1 MKLLKKVARCLADV
15 LEVYLPVVVFVALF
29 LVFLTNIFCRYIL
42 KDPQNWTFEFST
54 YSFVVVG
61 LIGACTAYRK
71 EDHVVFDLVYTRLGS
86 KGQNIL
92 RMISYVIVIVF
103 FLVAIP
109 QTIVSLARLPTVTSI
124 MKIPERIIFM
134 SFPVLLV
141 STVCR
146 SAYRL
151 VMDIK
156 AFRNKTY
163 VQSYNTEAKEAL
175 I

>member
-15 LEVYLPVVVFVALF
+15 LEVYLPIAVFVALF

-54 YSFVVVG
+54 YSFLVVG
-61 LIGACTAYRK
+61 LLGACVAYRK
-71 EDHVVFDLVYTRLGS
+71 EDHVIFDLAYAKLKP
-86 KGQNIL
+86 KGQNIM
-92 RMISYVIVIVF
+92 RMLSYVIVIVF

-109 QTIVSLARLPTVTSI
+109 ECIVSLARLPPVTSI

-134 SFPVLLV
+134 SFPILLV

-151 VMDIK
+151 VMDIQ
-156 AFRNKTY
+156 AFRNRTY
-163 VQSYNTEAKEAL
+163 VQTYNAEEKDAL
-175 I
+175 T

>member
-1 MKLLKKVARCLADV
+1 MKLLKKVARCFADV
-15 LEVYLPVVVFVALF
+15 LEVYLPIAVFVALF
-29 LVFLTNIFCRYIL
+29 LVFLTNIFFRYIL
-42 KDPQNWTFEFST
+42 KNPQNWTFEFST

-61 LIGACTAYRK
+61 LLGACAAYRK
-71 EDHVVFDLVYTRLGS
+71 EDHVIFDLVYTRLS
-86 KGQNIL
+86 SRGQNIL

-109 QTIVSLARLPTVTSI
+109 ESIVSLARLPTVTSI
-124 MKIPERIIFM
+124 MKIPERIIFL
-134 SFPVLLV
+134 SFPVLMA

-156 AFRNKTY
+156 AFRNRTY
-163 VQSYNTEAKEAL
+163 VQTYNAEAKDAL
-175 I
+175 T

>member
-1 MKLLKKVARCLADV
+1 MLLKKVARVFADV
-15 LEVYLPVVVFVALF
+15 LEVYLPIAVFVALF

-61 LIGACTAYRK
+61 LLGACTAYRK
-71 EDHVVFDLVYTRLGS
+71 EDHVIFDLVYTRLGS
-86 KGQNIL
+86 RGQNIL

-109 QTIVSLARLPTVTSI
+109 ESIVALARIPTVTSI
-124 MKIPERIIFM
+124 MKIPERIIFL
-134 SFPVLLV
+134 SLPVLMV

-156 AFRNKTY
+156 AFRNRTY
-163 VQSYNTEAKEAL
+163 VQTYNPEAKDAL
-175 I
+175 T

>member
-15 LEVYLPVVVFVALF
+15 LEVYLPIAVFVALF

-54 YSFVVVG
+54 YSFLVVG
-61 LIGACTAYRK
+61 LLGACVAYRK
-71 EDHVVFDLVYTRLGS
+71 EDHVIFDLAYAKLKP
-86 KGQNIL
+86 KGQNIM
-92 RMISYVIVIVF
+92 RMLSYVIVIVF

-109 QTIVSLARLPTVTSI
+109 ECIVSLARLPTVTSI
-124 MKIPERIIFM
+124 MKIPERFIFL
-134 SFPVLLV
+134 SFPVLMV

>member
-15 LEVYLPVVVFVALF
+15 LEVYLPIAVFVALF

-54 YSFVVVG
+54 YSFLVVG
-61 LIGACTAYRK
+61 LLGACVAYRK
-71 EDHVVFDLVYTRLGS
+71 EDHVIFDLAYAKLKP
-86 KGQNIL
+86 KGQNIM
-92 RMISYVIVIVF
+92 RMLSYVIVIVF

-109 QTIVSLARLPTVTSI
+109 ECIVSLARLPTVTSI

-134 SFPVLLV
+134 SFPILLV
-141 STVCR
+141 STVCW

-151 VMDIK
+151 VMDIQ
-156 AFRNKTY
+156 AFRNRTY
-163 VQSYNTEAKEAL
+163 VQTYNAEEKDAL
-175 I
+175 T

>member
-1 MKLLKKVARCLADV
+1 
-15 LEVYLPVVVFVALF
+15 VYLPIAVFVALF

-54 YSFVVVG
+54 YSFLVVG
-61 LIGACTAYRK
+61 LLGACVAYRK
-71 EDHVVFDLVYTRLGS
+71 EDHVIFDLAYAKLKP
-86 KGQNIL
+86 KGQNIM
-92 RMISYVIVIVF
+92 RMLSYVIVIVF

-109 QTIVSLARLPTVTSI
+109 ECIVSLARLPTVTSI

-134 SFPVLLV
+134 SFPILLV

-151 VMDIK
+151 VMDIQ
-156 AFRNKTY
+156 AFRNRTY
-163 VQSYNTEAKEAL
+163 VQTYNAEEKDAL
-175 I
+175 T

>member
-15 LEVYLPVVVFVALF
+15 LEVYLPIAVFVALF

-54 YSFVVVG
+54 YSFLVVG
-61 LIGACTAYRK
+61 LLGACVAYRK
-71 EDHVVFDLVYTRLGS
+71 EDHVIFDLAYAKLKP
-86 KGQNIL
+86 KGQNIM
-92 RMISYVIVIVF
+92 RMLSYVIVIVF

-109 QTIVSLARLPTVTSI
+109 ECIVSLARLPTVTSI

-134 SFPVLLV
+134 SFPILLV

-151 VMDIK
+151 VMDIQ
-156 AFRNKTY
+156 AFRNRTY
-163 VQSYNTEAKEAL
+163 VQTYNAEEKDAL
-175 I
+175 T

>member
-1 MKLLKKVARCLADV
+1 MKLLKKVARWFADA
-15 LEVYLPVVVFVALF
+15 LEVYLPVAVFVALF
-29 LVFLTNIFCRYIL
+29 LVFLINILFRYVL
-42 KDPQNWTFEFST
+42 KNPQNWTFEFST

-71 EDHVVFDLVYTRLGS
+71 EDHVVFDLVYTRLSS

-109 QTIVSLARLPTVTSI
+109 ESMVSLARLPTVTSI

-141 STVCR
+141 SILCR

-163 VQSYNTEAKEAL
+163 VQSYNTEEKDGL